1 MMKKL
6 KNDRQAVK
14 DISNLEYGRSSVE
27 LLETWMHH
35 MIRRGYFF
43 VFVRLPDGSRA
54 MHWLSIN

>member
-1 MMKKL
+1 MKKL
-6 KNDRQAVK
+6 KNNRQAFTEV
-14 DISNLEYGRSSVE
+14 SNLEYDRSRVE
-27 LLETWMHH
+27 LLETWMRH